1 MSEFEKYYDEELR
14 FLMEGGQEFAEAFP
28 ERARNLNITTV
39 EDRDPYVER
48 LFEGFAFLT
57 GRIRQKLD
65 DDFPEFAQNLM
76 EMVDPAFLRQ
86 IPSLAMLQITFR
98 PNMLPKAYTIPKGT
112 LFLSNPAGADLSICR
127 FQSTQDVTLF
137 PINMTGA
144 EAVHHGVQGEGVR
157 LTFQT
162 DPGADLKQLRIP
174 ELSIYLHGE
183 RPLGYFLHHY
193 FTGKVSQVMLEG
205 EGYAQTL
212 GGQEAIQPGG
222 FSEGESL
229 LPTLDNSFEG
239 SRFLQEFFAF
249 EEKFRFVKLRGLDKV
264 AEMPDSSRFSVT
276 VYFKD
281 PIPEGKRFKTD
292 NFKLYA
298 TPVVNIFP
306 NQAEPVNLNHKHFE
320 YPLYADSKRKME
332 IYEVLSVTGVDKASG
347 VQRPFLK
354 FNEFRHQVL
363 AKGADAVDSYY
374 QVRQEPQAKNRFQT
388 YVSVGGNRPVEE
400 LAEEYLS
407 VSILA
412 TNGTVPREEVIENG
426 IVNPGPGFPSFS
438 TFANFTRPTVPVHP
452 PRSDQYLWYVL
463 SHMNMNYR
471 SLCQKGNLKEVLSLY
486 DWTHSAVNRKL
497 IDGVLGASAQ
507 KRNFLLENQL
517 VSGAEIT
524 VEIREG
530 AFSEEGELH
539 IFARVLLEF
548 FTQYSSINHLVS
560 LRVLLQP
567 TGKGFTLAPREGRCH
582 LI

>member
-1 MSEFEKYYDEELR
+1 MADFEKYYEEELR

-86 IPSLAMLQITFR
+86 IPSLCMLQVSFR
-98 PNMLPKAYTIPKGT
+98 PGMLPKAYVIPKGT
-112 LFLSNPAGADLSICR
+112 VFLSNPVGPDLAVCR
-127 FQSTQDVTLF
+127 FQSTQDVTMQPVTL
-137 PINMTGA
+137 TGA
-144 EAVHHGVQGEGVR
+144 EATHHAVMGEGVR

-162 DPGADLKQLRIP
+162 DPGADPKELRIT
-174 ELSIYLHGE
+174 ELPIYLHGE

-193 FTGKVSQVMLEG
+193 FTDKVSKVLLEG
-205 EGYAQTL
+205 DGYAETL
-212 GGQEAIQPGG
+212 GGQDVLKPGG
-222 FSEGESL
+222 FTEGESL
-229 LPTLDNSFEG
+229 LPPLDNSFEG

-249 EEKFRFVKLRGLDKV
+249 EEKFRFVKLRGLERLAD
-264 AEMPDSSRFSVT
+264 MPDPSRFTVT
-276 VYFKD
+276 VFFKE
-281 PIPEGKRFKTD
+281 PIPDGKRFKTE

-298 TPVVNIFP
+298 TPVVNVFHS
-306 NQAEPVNLNHKHFE
+306 QGEPITLNHKHFE
-320 YPLYADSKRKME
+320 YPLYADSKRRTE
-332 IYEVLSVTGVDKASG
+332 VYEVLNVTGVDKSSG
-347 VQRPFLK
+347 AQRPFLK

-363 AKGADAVDSYY
+363 AKGADAIDSYF

-388 YVSVGGNRPVEE
+388 YLSVGGNRPVEE
-400 LAEEYLS
+400 LGEEYLS
-407 VSILA
+407 VGLLA
-412 TNGTVPREEVIENG
+412 TNGTLPREEIIENG
-426 IVNPGPGFPSFS
+426 IITPGPGFPSFC
-438 TFANFTRPTVPVHP
+438 TFGNFTRPTVPVPP

-497 IDGVLGASAQ
+497 IDGVLGASAK
-507 KRNFLLENQL
+507 KRNFLLESQL

-530 AFSEEGELH
+530 AFSEQGELH

-548 FTQYSSINHLVS
+548 FTQYASINHLVS
-560 LRVLLQP
+560 LHILLQP